1 MTKTT
6 PSLTKNNLLWVGKSQ
21 ERESTIDLLN
31 RSGDFSLFEA
41 AFDADL
47 FATIEKNLINVIIVS
62 IDKFPDN
69 FNQQIDQLREIV
81 RTRRIPLLF
90 ILQKA
95 SPEATLLYD
104 AFDLA
109 DILYVPYEFGELVW
123 RLGKLIKYRE
133 LNIKLS
139 SFQDSLNTY
148 DRQLQ
153 RLNDFLS
160 QAIPAFAPYVIT
172 PDEQINKRI
181 GMFLRRLSDGLGAE
195 TAILLRFSSEDK
207 ELVLEAT
214 QVSPNADSQKAA
226 FQFDDSFLAP
236 TAQNFQIQL
245 WEKSDNKEEAFILEL
260 EKALGTQIFSLIL
273 VPILLEQKLYGIFVV
288 INKITGKYFSLLDR
302 SFTQIAANFFAK
314 ELHNAE
320 IFKNATADGSVNDLA
335 SPFVTHVNA
344 KLEFLHSI
352 LDSVM
357 FGVIIL
363 NHYNQI
369 IYMNK
374 ASERIIEKK
383 YSELKDENFAN
394 IFGPEVLSEGFF
406 QQSEDMQGAKR
417 FEVELNMPNGEPKI
431 IGFSSQI
438 HLNFMNQPIGRVI
451 TLRDISS
458 FLLREKE
465 MLRMDRLASLGVLVS
480 GIAHE
485 IRNPLA
491 GIKSVAQA
499 LETKLKDEGHDKSE
513 YVERIVRQVNRLNTL
528 LQALF
533 LYSRP
538 ERPTIED
545 VDIRSTLSDVKPL
558 IEKTLSEKKI
568 LYQEYID
575 PNVESIPADPNLLQQ
590 MMLNLFLNSIESMD
604 KEGVLSISVE
614 RLERI
619 PAGIYNKMSYLQRK
633 FLTESIKIVVSDT
646 GEGISKESL
655 KDIFTPFFTTK
666 NTGTGLGLPIVHQIV
681 DNHRGYIYVESD
693 AGKGTRFIIF
703 LPFNREISV

>member
-1 MTKTT
+1 MAKTT
-6 PSLTKNNLLWVGKSQ
+6 PSLTKNNLLWVGKSK
-21 ERESTIDLLN
+21 ERESTVDLLN
-31 RSGDFSLFEA
+31 RSGDYSLFEA

-160 QAIPAFAPYVIT
+160 QAIPAFAPYVLT

-245 WEKSDNKEEAFILEL
+245 WEKSDNKEETFILEL

-288 INKITGKYFSLLDR
+288 INKITGKYFSPLDR

-320 IFKNATADGSVNDLA
+320 IFKNATADGSLNDLA

-590 MMLNLFLNSIESMD
+590 MMLNLFLNSIARAS
-604 KEGVLSISVE
+604 
-614 RLERI
+614 
-619 PAGIYNKMSYLQRK
+619 
-633 FLTESIKIVVSDT
+633 
-646 GEGISKESL
+646 
-655 KDIFTPFFTTK
+655 
-666 NTGTGLGLPIVHQIV
+666 
-681 DNHRGYIYVESD
+681 
-693 AGKGTRFIIF
+693 
-703 LPFNREISV
+703 